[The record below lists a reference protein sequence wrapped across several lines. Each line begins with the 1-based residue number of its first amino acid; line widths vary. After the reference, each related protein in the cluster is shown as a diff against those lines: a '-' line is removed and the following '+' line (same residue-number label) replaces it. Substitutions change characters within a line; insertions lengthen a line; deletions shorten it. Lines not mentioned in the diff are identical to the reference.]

1 MAAAVVAETVRQS
14 DFRKNSTST
23 RGRIAR
29 TWDHDNCMARRM
41 VLGCAHDDP
50 REPRRA
56 MKHREH
62 DFRAAAIDMLSQ
74 LRPRNVLRDARDF
87 LLKFQRDEVFREYF
101 AARIWAVLP
110 VLLLFVLIS
119 TVCAIDIMFNSVRL
133 IPPPVPVWYRGFA
146 LLLGAAV
153 WVGGVV
159 AQIYVFLIWLEE
171 RAAKKSRSARG
182 IRVAVPSGVLAY
194 LKYSR
199 ALPPWI
205 LVVLCVVVPL
215 AILAGH
221 APLIAL
227 LLVALGIL
235 APVLFRKFDS

>member
-1 MAAAVVAETVRQS
+1 
-14 DFRKNSTST
+14 
-23 RGRIAR
+23 
-29 TWDHDNCMARRM
+29 
-41 VLGCAHDDP
+41 
-50 REPRRA
+50 
-56 MKHREH
+56 MKHEREL
-62 DFRAAAIDMLSQ
+62 RAAASDMLSQ

-87 LLKFQRDEVFREYF
+87 LLKLRHDEVFREYL
-101 AARIWAVLP
+101 AARVWVVLAM
-110 VLLLFVLIS
+110 LLLFFFIS

-133 IPPPVPVWYRGFA
+133 IRPPVPVWYRGLA

-153 WVGGVV
+153 WVGGMV

-171 RAAKKSRSARG
+171 RAAQKSRRERG
-182 IRVAVPSGVLAY
+182 IRVALPAGVLAY

-205 LVVLCVVVPL
+205 LVALCVVVPL

-221 APLIAL
+221 APLIAV

-235 APVLFRKFDS
+235 APVLFKKFDS

>member
-1 MAAAVVAETVRQS
+1 M
-14 DFRKNSTST
+14 KNK
-23 RGRIAR
+23 
-29 TWDHDNCMARRM
+29 
-41 VLGCAHDDP
+41 
-50 REPRRA
+50 RELRRA
-56 MKHREH
+56 MKHGEREL
-62 DFRAAAIDMLSQ
+62 RAAAGDMLSQ

-101 AARIWAVLP
+101 AARIWAVLAM
-110 VLLLFVLIS
+110 LLLFVLIS

-153 WVGGVV
+153 WVGGMV

-171 RAAKKSRSARG
+171 RAAQKSRSARG
-182 IRVAVPSGVLAY
+182 IRVALPAGVLAY

-205 LVVLCVVVPL
+205 LVALCVVVPL

-227 LLVALGIL
+227 PLVALGIL

>member
-1 MAAAVVAETVRQS
+1 MTAPGNRA
-14 DFRKNSTST
+14 
-23 RGRIAR
+23 
-29 TWDHDNCMARRM
+29 
-41 VLGCAHDDP
+41 
-50 REPRRA
+50 A
-56 MKHREH
+56 MKKSQREL
-62 DFRAAAIDMLSQ
+62 RAAAGDLLGQ
-74 LRPRNVLRDARDF
+74 LWPPSVLRDAREL
-87 LLKFQRDEVFREYF
+87 LLKVQRDEVFREYF
-101 AARIWAVLP
+101 AARFWAVLAM
-110 VLLLFVLIS
+110 LLLFVLIS

-153 WVGGVV
+153 WVGGMV

-171 RAAKKSRSARG
+171 RAAQKSRSARG
-182 IRVAVPSGVLAY
+182 IRVALPAGVLAY

-205 LVVLCVVVPL
+205 LVALCVAAPL

-227 LLVALGIL
+227 PLVALGIL

>member
-1 MAAAVVAETVRQS
+1 
-14 DFRKNSTST
+14 
-23 RGRIAR
+23 
-29 TWDHDNCMARRM
+29 
-41 VLGCAHDDP
+41 
-50 REPRRA
+50 
-56 MKHREH
+56 MKDSER
-62 DFRAAAIDMLSQ
+62 DLRAAANDMLSQ
-74 LRPRNVLRDARDF
+74 LSPRNVLRDARDF
-87 LLKFQRDEVFREYF
+87 LLKFRRDEVFREYF
-101 AARIWAVLP
+101 AARIGAVLP
-110 VLLLFVLIS
+110 MLLLFILIS

-146 LLLGAAV
+146 LLLGAVV
-153 WVGGVV
+153 WMGGMV

-171 RAAKKSRSARG
+171 RAAQKSRSARG
-182 IRVAVPSGVLAY
+182 IRVALPAGFLAY

-205 LVVLCVVVPL
+205 LLALCVVVPL

-227 LLVALGIL
+227 GLVALGIL